1 MRSRE
6 EIVREVEDRNQ
17 FRREAGLPL
26 LDVDG
31 EVRHIQKYETKAE
44 LEEAYWNWYRNHPM
58 KEKVKEETLA
68 MIRQRENNPNWRPW
82 GFFSGMT
89 LMGEIHERMRA
100 LWTKEKGAR

>member
-1 MRSRE
+1 VAHELAKKTAEYETAQKQAASDAFMRRIPTSVLLDQSYGASMPIDCEATMRSRE

-44 LEEAYWNWYRNHPM
+44 LEEAY
-58 KEKVKEETLA
+58 
-68 MIRQRENNPNWRPW
+68 
-82 GFFSGMT
+82 
-89 LMGEIHERMRA
+89 
-100 LWTKEKGAR
+100 